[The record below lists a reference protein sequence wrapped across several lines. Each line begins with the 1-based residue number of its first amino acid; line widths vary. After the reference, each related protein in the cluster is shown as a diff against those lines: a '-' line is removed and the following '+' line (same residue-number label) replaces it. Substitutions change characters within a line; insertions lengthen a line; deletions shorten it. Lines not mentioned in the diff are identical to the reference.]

1 MIPAAGHVL
10 QLTWKLWKSWAL
22 TEVWK
27 KKLVVTMAISF
38 FSRLLIQ
45 DGDPAC
51 EDVVSEESLRKEVQG
66 RDSSYH
72 LRYKFV
78 TPALSDW
85 PL

>member
-1 MIPAAGHVL
+1 
-10 QLTWKLWKSWAL
+10 
-22 TEVWK
+22 
-27 KKLVVTMAISF
+27 MAIRF

-51 EDVVSEESLRKEVQG
+51 EDVGSEESPRKEVQG

-78 TPALSDW
+78 TPALSD
-85 PL
+85 